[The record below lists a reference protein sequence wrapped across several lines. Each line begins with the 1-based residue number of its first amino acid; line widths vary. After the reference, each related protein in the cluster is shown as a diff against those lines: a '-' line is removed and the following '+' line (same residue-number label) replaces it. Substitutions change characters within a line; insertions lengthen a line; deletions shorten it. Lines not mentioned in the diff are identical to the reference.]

1 MDEKLKP
8 CPFCGAAAHI
18 IWNAI
23 VKVRNGSGVHEER
36 GVCIYCENCPVE
48 MRTTAKHLAI
58 EMWNRRANERAEKP
72 GV

>member
-1 MDEKLKP
+1 MQTELKP
-8 CPFCGAAAHI
+8 CPFCGANAHI

-48 MRTTAKHLAI
+48 MRTTAKNLAV
-58 EMWNRRANERAEKP
+58 EMWNRRDDSWKKQS
-72 GV
+72 

>member
-1 MDEKLKP
+1 MEQVKP
-8 CPFCGAAAHI
+8 CPFCGADAHI

-48 MRTTAKHLAI
+48 MRTTNKHLAV
-58 EMWNRRANERAEKP
+58 EMWNRRTTL
-72 GV
+72 